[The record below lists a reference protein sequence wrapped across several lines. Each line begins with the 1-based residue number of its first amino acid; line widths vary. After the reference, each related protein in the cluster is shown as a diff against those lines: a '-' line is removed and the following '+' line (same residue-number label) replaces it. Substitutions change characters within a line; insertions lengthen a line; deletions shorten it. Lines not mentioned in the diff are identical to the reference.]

1 MKIEISDDQI
11 DRIVCTSLFD
21 LIQIIEED
29 SDYLISTKDRKK
41 LLKAL
46 KRVKLYYCGQ
56 DNQNLIKKKS
66 CKNCTCGNHI

>member
-11 DRIVCTSLFD
+11 DQIVCTSLFD
-21 LIQIIEED
+21 LIQTIEED
-29 SDYLISTKDRKK
+29 TEYLISTKDRKN

-56 DNQNLIKKKS
+56 HDQNLIKNKS